1 MYCTTVSIC
10 RHGLL
15 QSRVEQTIQIGGIF
29 LGHTHTQSFNK
40 LIPTSNA
47 FESLSGQLSE
57 MPKLKEVTQYS
68 QRMITPSSTPTLN
81 YVEEEHHI
89 PASTPAAGTKVEITE
104 TGKIPRPPF
113 PLQITMISVLQRIVR
128 WSLFREQR

>member
-1 MYCTTVSIC
+1 
-10 RHGLL
+10 
-15 QSRVEQTIQIGGIF
+15 VEQTIQIGGIF

-89 PASTPAAGTKVEITE
+89 PASTPAAGTKVEITDNGE
-104 TGKIPRPPF
+104 DTKTTIPSANYNDIGVAENSQMVSF
-113 PLQITMISVLQRIVR
+113 
-128 WSLFREQR
+128 

>member
-89 PASTPAAGTKVEITE
+89 PASTPAAGTKVEITDNGE
-104 TGKIPRPPF
+104 DTKTTIPSANYNDIGVAENSQMVSF
-113 PLQITMISVLQRIVR
+113 
-128 WSLFREQR
+128 

>member
-29 LGHTHTQSFNK
+29 LGHTRTQSFNK

-89 PASTPAAGTKVEITE
+89 PASKPAAGTKVEITDNGE
-104 TGKIPRPPF
+104 DTKTTIPSANYND
-113 PLQITMISVLQRIVR
+113 ISVAENSQMV
-128 WSLFREQR
+128 SF

>member
-1 MYCTTVSIC
+1 MF
-10 RHGLL
+10 

-29 LGHTHTQSFNK
+29 LGHTQSFNK

-89 PASTPAAGTKVEITE
+89 PASTPAAGTKVEITDNGE
-104 TGKIPRPPF
+104 DTKTTIPSANYNDIGVAENSQMVSF
-113 PLQITMISVLQRIVR
+113 
-128 WSLFREQR
+128 